1 MSPGGSLCN
10 HVSLLSSYLW
20 KRAHEGTVPPLNLKK
35 QACLPINQVKEE
47 NPQWKK
53 EWRWASAFELR
64 TVTFTHEADCK
75 ALPFYQPNWS
85 FTSVFIIPVLLILFL
100 RKSQPPFL
108 ANKFN
113 VFLGKGSLGH
123 VTFNY
128 PLNAVKTEQWQV
140 ICQFAVDKAD
150 ERAYLFSEHFSFSRS
165 TLILPLRF

>member
-1 MSPGGSLCN
+1 MSAYWAPTYGKELMKEQF
-10 HVSLLSSYLW
+10 LLW
-20 KRAHEGTVPPLNLKK
+20 TWKK

-85 FTSVFIIPVLLILFL
+85 FTSAFIIPVLLILFL

-113 VFLGKGSLGH
+113 VFLGKGSPGH